1 MTRHSTRTAVER
13 SIGVLTAL
21 VVLIG
26 GIACH
31 AVPPATRVPN
41 PAGGPAAQY
50 DPARDLGPLF
60 HDVQMARV
68 FDDSKT
74 FVDATPRAA
83 PADIAA
89 RYVASRSA
97 EGFDLRAFVARN
109 FTPPRS
115 PRPTVA
121 AAPSRFDGITYRRPV
136 ADAHPAP
143 GPPRRVVLA
152 DSSAVPI
159 RGARRT
165 LP

>member
-1 MTRHSTRTAVER
+1 MTIVRSPRR

-50 DPARDLGPLF
+50 DPAHDLGPLF

-83 PADIAA
+83 PAEIAA
-89 RYVASRSA
+89 SYVASRTA

-109 FTPPRS
+109 FTPPS
-115 PRPTVA
+115 VA
-121 AAPSRFDGITYRRPV
+121 APDRRGGAVALDGITYRRPV
-136 ADAHPAP
+136 ADAHPAA

-152 DSSAVPI
+152 DSSAVPV
-159 RGARRT
+159 RRARRT